1 VLYFVYGLFPMQVT
15 NDEQSI
21 TSTRGSLDRQEADF
35 LARVGPAGVFPL
47 KQAQRILGEG
57 WENYVRRYIAR
68 LRLKGWIERI
78 KQGLYVVVPLSSGT
92 ERTPRSTSIWLPCD
106 SWSRLPLPSS
116 PPWLPWT
123 HRAASARGLR
133 RYEPPGFG
141 CETRIPWACLPDHLP
156 LVLSALSETLQ
167 PENQIRGRVSAPP

>member
-68 LRLKGWIERI
+68 LRLKG
-78 KQGLYVVVPLSSGT
+78 
-92 ERTPRSTSIWLPCD
+92 
-106 SWSRLPLPSS
+106 
-116 PPWLPWT
+116 
-123 HRAASARGLR
+123 
-133 RYEPPGFG
+133 
-141 CETRIPWACLPDHLP
+141 
-156 LVLSALSETLQ
+156 
-167 PENQIRGRVSAPP
+167 